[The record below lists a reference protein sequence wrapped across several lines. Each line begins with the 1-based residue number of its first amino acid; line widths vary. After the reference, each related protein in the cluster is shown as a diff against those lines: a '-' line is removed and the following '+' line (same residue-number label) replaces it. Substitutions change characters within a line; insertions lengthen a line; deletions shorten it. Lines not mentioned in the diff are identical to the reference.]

1 MMDHSVAQVEA
12 NTAGGPRA
20 ATALTPSRQLFED
33 VFMNP
38 QQERLSTPSPMA
50 PASADMA
57 LRLEIAQL
65 RAELSL
71 IRSQMMHNEV
81 PDVPPLPGSAAPTA
95 FDLSG

>member
-1 MMDHSVAQVEA
+1 MDHSVAQVEA

-20 ATALTPSRQLFED
+20 TTALTPSRQLLED

-71 IRSQMMHNEV
+71 IRRQIMKN
-81 PDVPPLPGSAAPTA
+81 
-95 FDLSG
+95 